1 MSSAVVEPKVRRNG
15 TCFVC
20 GKERKLP
27 SPMQK
32 GVPVLAYLSD
42 PFCSSTCARKH
53 YGTQLTK
60 VADTTS

>member
-1 MSSAVVEPKVRRNG
+1 
-15 TCFVC
+15 
-20 GKERKLP
+20 
-27 SPMQK
+27 MQK